1 MKLKN
6 KLFLVAFVL
15 VFTFLNAQVQ
25 THKYLSVSG
34 TQLVNSSNEPVVLRG
49 MSFGWHS
56 MWPRFYNEKAV
67 QWLKKDFN
75 CNVVRAAMGVE
86 LGEYS
91 YLKDPKFSKE
101 KIEAVIKG
109 AIKSDIYV
117 IVDWHSH
124 NINLKEAKEFFAEIS
139 KKYSEYPNI
148 IYEIFNEPDHES
160 WAEVKAYSEEVI
172 KVIRENDPKNIILVG
187 SPHWDQD
194 VDLAAADPI
203 LGYTNIMYTMHFYA
217 ATHGK
222 ELRDKTDAA
231 INKGLPIFVSES
243 AGMEATGDGPLDLKA
258 WQEYIDWMEARKLSW
273 ITWSV
278 SDKDETCSILKKSA
292 KSTGKWKMEDL
303 KESGIIARQYF
314 KKYNTWEFSRY
325 IPVHKQTYLFSSDKK

>member
-1 MKLKN
+1 MNVKSR
-6 KLFLVAFVL
+6 LFSIILVLLFS
-15 VFTFLNAQVQ
+15 FSNAQVK
-25 THKYLSVSG
+25 THGQLSVVG
-34 TQLVNSSNEPVVLRG
+34 TQLVDQYKVPVVLRG

-67 QWLKKDFN
+67 KWLRKDFN

-86 LGEYS
+86 LGEMAYR
-91 YLKDPKFSKE
+91 KEPQFSKD
-101 KIEAVIKG
+101 KIDAVIKG
-109 AIKSDIYV
+109 AIKADIYV

-124 NINLKEAKEFFAEIS
+124 NINLEEAKAFFSEIS
-139 KKYSEYPNI
+139 KKYSKYPNI
-148 IYEIFNEPDHES
+148 IYEIFNEPDYES

-172 KVIRENDPKNIILVG
+172 KVIRENDPNNIILVG

-203 LGYTNIMYTMHFYA
+203 LGVTNIMYTMHFYA

-222 ELRDKTDAA
+222 ELRDKTDIA
-231 INKGLPIFVSES
+231 ISKGLPVFISES
-243 AGMEATGDGPLDLKA
+243 AGMEATGDGPLNLKA

-292 KSTGKWKMEDL
+292 KSEGKWKMEDL
-303 KESGIIARQYF
+303 KESGSKAREYLR
-314 KKYNTWEFSRY
+314 KYNR
-325 IPVHKQTYLFSSDKK
+325 